1 MLQHPLNMDGRPR
14 GIRDIDGAAR
24 QGPLAPYKVLE
35 IGSTIAGPFC
45 GRLFADFGAEVVK
58 VEALEGDPVRAMG
71 SHEQD
76 VSLYAASIL
85 RNKANA
91 AIDLRTE
98 AGREVVRALAARCD
112 VMIENFRPG
121 TLEKWGLGWERLRE
135 ANPGLVL
142 VRISG
147 YGQTGPYSGRPGY
160 GVISE
165 AISGLRGVTGE
176 PDRPP
181 ARLNTSLTDY
191 LTGLYAAFGAMMAL
205 DHRHRTGEG
214 QVVDAAL
221 YESGF
226 SFMEPHVPAYAHR
239 GVVAQRTGSALPG
252 SVPNNLYQTCDGQ
265 SIHIAA
271 MADAVFRR
279 LCAAMGQ
286 PELASD
292 SRYARAEARNRHAR
306 QIDAQVAAWVAGLS
320 LDQAEAE
327 LRRAE
332 VPAARIYSVAD
343 AFADPHYR
351 ARGMLVRAPSSAL
364 PGGVAMAGV
373 VPRLTA
379 TPGEVRHAGRR
390 LGEDTHEVLVRW
402 LGLGEDEIAALAAA
416 GAVRVPS

>member
-1 MLQHPLNMDGRPR
+1 MNPDRQCQGATAGPQDR
-14 GIRDIDGAAR
+14 DGAAR

-45 GRLFADFGAEVVK
+45 GRLLADFGAEVVK
-58 VEALEGDPVRAMG
+58 VEALEGDPVRTMG
-71 SHEQD
+71 SHDQG
-76 VSLYAASIL
+76 VSLYAASIQ

-121 TLEKWGLGWERLRE
+121 TLEKWGLSWEHLRA

-165 AISGLRGVTGE
+165 AMSGLRSVTGD

-191 LTGLYAAFGAMMAL
+191 LTGLYAAFGAMVAL
-205 DHRHRTGEG
+205 DHRNRSGEG

-226 SFMEPHVPAYAHR
+226 SLMEPHVPAYAHQ
-239 GVVAQRTGSALPG
+239 GMVAQRTGSALPG
-252 SVPNNLYQTCDGQ
+252 SVPNNLYATRDGRH
-265 SIHIAA
+265 IHIAA
-271 MADAVFRR
+271 MADPVFRR
-279 LCAAMGQ
+279 LCAAIGR
-286 PELASD
+286 EGLAAD
-292 SRYARAEARNRHAR
+292 PRFARPDGRNRHAETL
-306 QIDAQVAAWVAGLS
+306 DAEIAAWAAGRPLEE
-320 LDQAEAE
+320 AEAE
-327 LRRAE
+327 LRRAD
-332 VPAARIYSVAD
+332 VPASRIYTVAD
-343 AFADPHYR
+343 AFADPQYR
-351 ARGMLVRAPSSAL
+351 ARGMLARAPSSAL
-364 PGGVAMAGV
+364 PGGVTMAGV
-373 VPRLTA
+373 VPRLAA
-379 TPGEVRHAGRR
+379 TPGEIRHAGRR
-390 LGEDTHEVLVRW
+390 LGEDTRDVLARW
-402 LGLGEDEIAALAAA
+402 LGLAEDDIAALAAA
-416 GAVRVPS
+416 GAVRIPS